1 MGANDNVV
9 QKLARDNAGQNAA
22 RRIMWLVCTFD
33 LPVTDAAARKLYAM
47 YRKLLLAEGFN
58 MVQNS
63 VYTRHF
69 PALSDARRAAQR
81 YGKNV
86 PPDGKVDFYFVTDQ
100 QMGTTMSFY
109 GPVQRRV
116 VAHETVEQGE
126 LF

>member
-1 MGANDNVV
+1 
-9 QKLARDNAGQNAA
+9 
-22 RRIMWLVCTFD
+22 MWLVCTFD
-33 LPVTDAAARKLYAM
+33 LPVTDAAARKRYTI

-63 VYTRHF
+63 VYARHF

-86 PPDGKVDFYFVTDQ
+86 PPDGKVDFYFITDQ
-100 QMGTTMSFY
+100 QMGATLSFY
-109 GPVQRRV
+109 GPAVRRET
-116 VAHETVEQGE
+116 AHEPVEQGE